1 MVKLVNLT
9 PHPITFVGP
18 NNEQVTIPPDPQGPA
33 RCEIRSVYIGQ
44 IQAENVPFPLPVRG
58 TSLGE
63 VVSLPEK
70 QEGVV
75 YVVSR
80 QVAEAAPERDD
91 LYVVD
96 DTVRDDQGR
105 IIGARGLARIS

>member
-18 NNEQVTIPPDPQGPA
+18 NNEQVTIPPDPHGPA
-33 RCEIRSVYIGQ
+33 RCEIERAFIEELQVQNI
-44 IQAENVPFPLPVRG
+44 PFPLPVRG
-58 TSLGE
+58 TRLGA
-63 VVSLPEK
+63 VVSLPEP

-80 QVAEAAPERDD
+80 QVAEAAPERRD

-96 DTVRDDQGR
+96 DTVRDEQGR
-105 IIGARGLARIS
+105 VVGARGLARIS